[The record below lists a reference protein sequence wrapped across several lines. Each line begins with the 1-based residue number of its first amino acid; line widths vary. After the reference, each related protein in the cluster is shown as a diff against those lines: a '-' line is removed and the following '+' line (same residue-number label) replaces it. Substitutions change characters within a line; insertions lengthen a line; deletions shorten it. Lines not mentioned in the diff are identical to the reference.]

1 MAAVDE
7 RLLKKIGFAELFRLQ
22 EQLVVLRGLE
32 PSGSQTL
39 GMHRVH
45 PIIGTFRVD
54 RQEAWGRK
62 KFREYLDYIYF
73 RNTYCILSGDFFTE
87 GRSSSLVMV
96 AMSEIIQLML
106 K

>member
-1 MAAVDE
+1 MVGAIGDVVGAADE

-45 PIIGTFRVD
+45 PIIGTFGVD

-62 KFREYLDYIYF
+62 NLGNIWIIFI
-73 RNTYCILSGDFFTE
+73 
-87 GRSSSLVMV
+87 
-96 AMSEIIQLML
+96 SETLTVF
-106 K
+106 